1 MKRNSQTAES
11 LMIENLS
18 TGYGDNLIIEG
29 QSLVV
34 PKGKITCL
42 VGPNGCGK
50 STLLKTVGR
59 VIKPKAGEITL
70 DGVSILKTDPKVL
83 ATQMAFLPQAPQAPG
98 GLTVRELVAYGRYPY
113 QKRMGGLSAKDY
125 EMVAWAITE
134 TGLEGYEDRYLEDLS
149 GGQRQ
154 RAWIAMALCQDTPY
168 LLLDEP
174 TTYLDLAH
182 QLEVLELLKRL
193 NQQRQKTIVMVIHE
207 LNQAARF
214 ADCIVGMRGGKILY
228 SGDPHAVIANEPL
241 RVLFHIDACIAV
253 DPEGGYPVCMSYELI
268 KTVA

>member
-1 MKRNSQTAES
+1 MGSNIQKSES
-11 LMIENLS
+11 LQIECLS
-18 TGYGDNLIIEG
+18 AGYGGNLIIDS
-29 QSLVV
+29 QSLTV

-42 VGPNGCGK
+42 IGPNGCGK
-50 STLLKTVGR
+50 STLLKTIGR
-59 VIKPKAGEITL
+59 VIKPKSGQIRL
-70 DGVSILKTDPKVL
+70 DGDNILKADPKVL
-83 ATQMAFLPQAPQAPG
+83 ATRMAFLPQGPQAPG

-113 QKRMGGLSAKDY
+113 QKRMGGLTATDY
-125 EMVAWAITE
+125 EKVAWAILE
-134 TGLEGYEDRYLEDLS
+134 TGLGGFEDRFLEDLS

-193 NQQRQKTIVMVIHE
+193 NQDSQKTIVMVIHE

-214 ADCIVGMRGGKILY
+214 ADYIVGMRGGKICY
-228 SGDPHAVIANEPL
+228 CGEPQEVIAKGPL
-241 RVLFHIDACIAV
+241 RELFHIDACITT

>member
-1 MKRNSQTAES
+1 MKINTETRDS
-11 LMIENLS
+11 LYVENLS
-18 TGYGDNLIIEG
+18 TGYGSTLIIDN
-29 QSLVV
+29 QSMLV

-42 VGPNGCGK
+42 IGPNGCGK
-50 STLLKTVGR
+50 STLLKTIGR
-59 VIKPKAGEITL
+59 VIKPRSGHIYLEGNNVLKA
-70 DGVSILKTDPKVL
+70 DPKVL

-113 QKRMGGLSAKDY
+113 QKMMGTLSTKDY

-134 TGLEGYEDRYLEDLS
+134 TGLSGFEDRHLEDLS

-182 QLEVLELLKRL
+182 QLEVLELLKKL
-193 NQQRQKTIVMVIHE
+193 NETAHKTIVMVIHE

-214 ADCIVGMRGGKILY
+214 ADYIVGMRDGKILY
-228 SGDPHAVIANEPL
+228 SGTPQDVIANEPL
-241 RVLFHIDACIAV
+241 KALFHIDANVVA
-253 DPEGGYPVCMSYELI
+253 DPEGGYPVCMSYQLV